1 MLPPSLRGFFFL
13 QNGPGATGTA
23 SPLDGRGH
31 VTCLDFET
39 GRVTEVRV
47 PASDHVVN
55 LDDIMKRPWRVVLK
69 SMLFGQKVHGGT
81 CNTAVIPYRGRW
93 HAVEEASFAYALRF
107 DGSGIGRGHFSR
119 TKLPAHPAPGVRS
132 FHYLASQSRYPLT
145 INGMPVMGWSPPR
158 NERPFAV
165 HSCGRVDNLLVFP
178 IMSTCFGN
186 YDAWLDGSG
195 GLPLHSANS
204 SGWLIY
210 DLNTGDTV
218 EATAET
224 PTDVFHVAGVR
235 REGDARLAIFA
246 NHVHG
251 FLDFVQNESSPLH
264 FSFEKHVVDMEA
276 REVVAIEEYP
286 DAAGDF
292 PNAVAANR
300 EVVLLNRMS
309 PCDSRSEIVMFDI
322 VCERVVD
329 TVTLPHKTGD
339 VLSRDGDH
347 LVYATMDHVV
357 VYDRLQRRVHSSY
370 PIPPRARNFHAALL
384 RAPSA

>member
-1 MLPPSLRGFFFL
+1 MIPHSLRGFFFL
-13 QNGPGATGTA
+13 QNGPGATGMT

-31 VTCLDFET
+31 VTCVDLET
-39 GRVTEVRV
+39 RRVTEVRV
-47 PASDHVVN
+47 PASDHVVT
-55 LDDIMKRPWRVVLK
+55 LDDIMKRPWRVVLN
-69 SMLFGQKVHGGT
+69 SMLFGQRVHGGT

-119 TKLPAHPAPGVRS
+119 TKLPAHSAPGVRS
-132 FHYLASQSRYPLT
+132 FHYLASARRYPLT
-145 INGMPVMGWSPPR
+145 INGMPVMGWSPPQH
-158 NERPFAV
+158 ERPFVV

-178 IMSTCFGN
+178 IMSTRFGN

-204 SGWLIY
+204 SGWLVY
-210 DLNTGDTV
+210 DQQTGDT
-218 EATAET
+218 AEVMT
-224 PTDVFHVAGVR
+224 EKPTDVFHVAAVR

-246 NHVHG
+246 NHVSG
-251 FLDFVQNESSPLH
+251 FLEFAQNESSPLH
-264 FSFEKHVVDMEA
+264 FSFQKHVVDLEA

-292 PNAVAANR
+292 PNTVDSNR
-300 EVVLLNRMS
+300 DLVLLNRMG
-309 PCDSRSEIVMFDI
+309 PDSRSEIVLFDLAS
-322 VCERVVD
+322 ERVVD

-339 VLSRDGDH
+339 VLSRDGVH
-347 LVYATMDHVV
+347 LVYATTDQVV

-384 RAPSA
+384 RAPAA